1 MTETDNSAKRS
12 ILIVHGGDFKPPEEV
27 YMDEAST
34 ALRAGVQRDYPD
46 QVEAFG
52 RVGIE
57 LAYYGDLGNAYLRS
71 RGRHYDEQL
80 DIGDRRNALDSLR
93 KIPQRKKFGLQQYD
107 KLRGKSAI
115 PEAIADVASPLLGLV
130 GLTPLLVSLVAKD
143 FALYLRRNT
152 DFTDQ
157 VRARVRDRL
166 CEMLRRGD
174 KVMLMSHGTGCAVA
188 YDVLWQLSHD
198 ERFRDEFRASKI
210 EVFVTL
216 GSPISDDMVRKRL
229 LGARRRS
236 KERYPTNIIT
246 WENVSAEDDYF
257 CHDKTVANDLKAM
270 MREHVIS
277 SINDY
282 RVYNHAMRY
291 GKSNP
296 HCSLGYF
303 IHPRVA
309 KIVVDWI
316 GAPDAVVKSDA
327 P

>member
-1 MTETDNSAKRS
+1 MTKEATSARRS

-34 ALRAGVQRDYPD
+34 GLREGVQRDFPEH
-46 QVEAFG
+46 VEAFEK
-52 RVGIE
+52 VGIE

-115 PEAIADVASPLLGLV
+115 PEAIADVASPLFGLL

-152 DFTDQ
+152 DFTEQ

-166 CEMLRRGD
+166 FEMLRRGD
-174 KVMLMSHGTGCAVA
+174 RVMLMSHGTGCAVA

-198 ERFRDEFRASKI
+198 DRYRDEFKASKI

-216 GSPISDDMVRKRL
+216 GSPISDNMVRKRL

-270 MREHVIS
+270 MREHLIS

-282 RVYNHAMRY
+282 RVYNHATRY

-316 GAPDAVVKSDA
+316 GAPDAEI
-327 P
+327 

>member
-1 MTETDNSAKRS
+1 MTDEATSARRS

-27 YMDEAST
+27 YKDEAVT
-34 ALRAGVQRDYPD
+34 ALRAGVRRDFPGH
-46 QVEAFG
+46 VEAFG
-52 RVGIE
+52 KIGIE

-71 RGRHYDEQL
+71 RGQHYDEQL
-80 DIGDRRNALDSLR
+80 DIGDRRNALESLK
-93 KIPQRKKFGLQQYD
+93 KIPQRKRFGLQQYD

-115 PEAIADVASPLLGLV
+115 PEAIADVASPVFGVLGLTSL
-130 GLTPLLVSLVAKD
+130 LTSLVAKD
-143 FALYLRRNT
+143 FALYLRGST
-152 DFTDQ
+152 DFTEQ
-157 VRARVRDRL
+157 VRARVRDGL

-174 KVMLMSHGTGCAVA
+174 RVMLMSHGTGSAVA

-198 ERFRDEFRASKI
+198 VRFKDEFSAAKV
-210 EVFVTL
+210 EVFVTM
-216 GSPISDDMVRKRL
+216 GSPVSDNMVRKRL
-229 LGARRRS
+229 LGAGRRS
-236 KERYPTNIIT
+236 KERFPTNIIT

-270 MREHVIS
+270 MRAHVIS

-309 KIVVDWI
+309 KIVTDWI
-316 GAPDAVVKSDA
+316 GPLEAEA
-327 P
+327 

>member
-1 MTETDNSAKRS
+1 MTEAVKSAPRS

-34 ALRAGVQRDYPD
+34 ALREAVQRDYPD
-46 QVEAFG
+46 HVESFG
-52 RVGIE
+52 AIGIE

-71 RGRHYDEQL
+71 VGRHYDEQL
-80 DIGDRRNALDSLR
+80 DIGDRRNALESLR
-93 KIPQRKKFGLQQYD
+93 KIPQRKKFGLQYYD

-115 PEAIADVASPLLGLV
+115 PEAIADVASPLFGVLGLTTV
-130 GLTPLLVSLVAKD
+130 LASLVAKD
-143 FALYLRRNT
+143 FALYLRGST
-152 DFTDQ
+152 DFTEQ
-157 VRARVRDRL
+157 VRGRVRDKL
-166 CEMLRRGD
+166 TELLHRGD
-174 KVMLMSHGTGCAVA
+174 KVLLMSHGTGCAVA

-198 ERFRDEFRASKI
+198 ERFRDEFGDSKI

-216 GSPISDDMVRKRL
+216 GSPISDNMVRRRL
-229 LGARRRS
+229 LGAGRRS
-236 KERYPTNIIT
+236 IERFPTNIIT
-246 WENVSAEDDYF
+246 WENVSAEDDYL
-257 CHDKTVANDLKAM
+257 CHDKTVADDLKAM

-309 KIVVDWI
+309 KIIVDWI
-316 GAPDAVVKSDA
+316 EAPDEAI
-327 P
+327 

>member
-1 MTETDNSAKRS
+1 MTEEAKSAQRS
-12 ILIVHGGDFKPPEEV
+12 ILIVHGGDFKPPAEV

-34 ALRAGVQRDYPD
+34 ALRAGVQRDFPD
-46 QVEAFG
+46 HVEAFG
-52 RVGIE
+52 KVTIE

-71 RGRHYDEQL
+71 KGRLYDEQL
-80 DIGDRRNALDSLR
+80 DVGDRRNALESLR

-107 KLRGKSAI
+107 KLRGKSAL
-115 PEAIADVASPLLGLV
+115 PEAIADVASPLFGIL

-143 FALYLRRNT
+143 FALYLRGST
-152 DFTDQ
+152 DFTEK
-157 VRARVRDRL
+157 VRARVRDKL
-166 CEMLRRGD
+166 CELLRRGD

-198 ERFRDEFRASKI
+198 ERFREEFNASKV
-210 EVFVTL
+210 EVFMTL

-236 KERYPTNIIT
+236 TERFPTNIIT
-246 WENVSAEDDYF
+246 WNNISAEDDYF
-257 CHDKTVANDLKAM
+257 CHDKTVADDLKAM

-309 KIVVDWI
+309 KIVCDWI
-316 GAPDAVVKSDA
+316 EAPDDA
-327 P
+327 I

>member
-1 MTETDNSAKRS
+1 
-12 ILIVHGGDFKPPEEV
+12 
-27 YMDEAST
+27 
-34 ALRAGVQRDYPD
+34 
-46 QVEAFG
+46 
-52 RVGIE
+52 
-57 LAYYGDLGNAYLRS
+57 
-71 RGRHYDEQL
+71 
-80 DIGDRRNALDSLR
+80 
-93 KIPQRKKFGLQQYD
+93 
-107 KLRGKSAI
+107 
-115 PEAIADVASPLLGLV
+115 
-130 GLTPLLVSLVAKD
+130 
-143 FALYLRRNT
+143 
-152 DFTDQ
+152 
-157 VRARVRDRL
+157 
-166 CEMLRRGD
+166 MLRRGD

>member
-1 MTETDNSAKRS
+1 MTETVNSARRS
-12 ILIVHGGDFKPPEEV
+12 ILIVHGGDFKPPAEV

-34 ALRAGVQRDYPD
+34 ALHEAVQRDYPD
-46 QVEAFG
+46 HVESFG
-52 RVGIE
+52 KVGIE

-71 RGRHYDEQL
+71 KGRHYDEQL
-80 DIGDRRNALDSLR
+80 DIGDRRNALESLR
-93 KIPQRKKFGLQQYD
+93 KIPQRKKFGLQYYD

-115 PEAIADVASPLLGLV
+115 PEAIADVASPLLGVL
-130 GLTPLLVSLVAKD
+130 GLTTLLVSLVAKD
-143 FALYLRRNT
+143 FALYLRGST
-152 DFTDQ
+152 DFTEQ
-157 VRARVRDRL
+157 VRGRVRDKL
-166 CEMLRRGD
+166 IELLRRGD
-174 KVMLMSHGTGCAVA
+174 KVLLMSHGTGCAVA

-198 ERFRDEFRASKI
+198 ERFRDEFGATKI
-210 EVFVTL
+210 DVFMTL
-216 GSPISDDMVRKRL
+216 GSPISDNMVRRRL
-229 LGARRRS
+229 LGAGRHS
-236 KERYPTNIIT
+236 TERFPTNIIT
-246 WENVSAEDDYF
+246 WENISAEDDYM
-257 CHDKTVANDLKAM
+257 CHDKTVGDDLKAM

-316 GAPDAVVKSDA
+316 ELPDDA
-327 P
+327 A

>member
-1 MTETDNSAKRS
+1 MREEENSARRS
-12 ILIVHGGDFKPPEEV
+12 ILIVHGGDFKPPAEV

-34 ALRAGVQRDYPD
+34 ALREGVQRDYPD
-46 QVEAFG
+46 YVEAFG
-52 RVGIE
+52 NVAIE

-71 RGRHYDEQL
+71 KGRHYDEQL
-80 DIGDRRNALDSLR
+80 DIGDRRNALESLR
-93 KIPQRKKFGLQQYD
+93 KIPQRKRFGLQQYD
-107 KLRGKSAI
+107 KLRGKSAL
-115 PEAIADVASPLLGLV
+115 PEAIADVASPLLGLLGFMTV
-130 GLTPLLVSLVAKD
+130 LVSMVAKD
-143 FALYLRRNT
+143 FALYLSGNT
-152 DFTDQ
+152 DFTKQ
-157 VRARVRDRL
+157 VRERVRSKL
-166 CEMLRRGD
+166 MELLRRGD
-174 KVMLMSHGTGCAVA
+174 KVMLMSHGTGAAVA
-188 YDVLWQLSHD
+188 YDVLWQLSHG
-198 ERFRDEFRASKI
+198 ESYRDEFSASKV

-216 GSPISDDMVRKRL
+216 GSPISDDMVRRRL
-229 LGARRRS
+229 LGAKRRS
-236 KERYPTNIIT
+236 KERFPTNIIT

-257 CHDKTVANDLKAM
+257 CHDKTVADDLKAM

-316 GAPDAVVKSDA
+316 EAPDETI
-327 P
+327 

>member
-1 MTETDNSAKRS
+1 MTEESKSARRS
-12 ILIVHGGDFKPPEEV
+12 ILIVHGGDFKPPAEV

-34 ALRAGVQRDYPD
+34 ALREGVQRDYPD
-46 QVEAFG
+46 YVEAFG
-52 RVGIE
+52 NVAIE

-71 RGRHYDEQL
+71 KGRHYDEQL
-80 DIGDRRNALDSLR
+80 DIGDRRNALESLR
-93 KIPQRKKFGLQQYD
+93 KIPQRKRFGLQQYD
-107 KLRGKSAI
+107 KLRGKSAV
-115 PEAIADVASPLLGLV
+115 PEAIADVAAPVLGLLGLTTV
-130 GLTPLLVSLVAKD
+130 LISMVAKD
-143 FALYLRRNT
+143 FALYLSGNT
-152 DFTDQ
+152 DFTKQ
-157 VRARVRDRL
+157 VRERVRSKL
-166 CEMLRRGD
+166 MELLRRGD
-174 KVMLMSHGTGCAVA
+174 KVMLMSHGTGAAVA
-188 YDVLWQLSHD
+188 YDVLWQLSHG
-198 ERFRDEFRASKI
+198 ESYRDEFSASKV

-216 GSPISDDMVRKRL
+216 GSPISDDMVRRRL
-229 LGARRRS
+229 LGAKRRS
-236 KERYPTNIIT
+236 KERFPTNIIT

-257 CHDKTVANDLKAM
+257 CHDKTVADDLKAM

-316 GAPDAVVKSDA
+316 EAPDETI
-327 P
+327 

>member
-1 MTETDNSAKRS
+1 MTEAVKSARRS

-34 ALRAGVQRDYPD
+34 ALREAVQRDYPD
-46 QVEAFG
+46 HVESFG
-52 RVGIE
+52 TVGIE
-57 LAYYGDLGNAYLRS
+57 LAYYGDLGNAYLHS
-71 RGRHYDEQL
+71 IGRHYDEQL
-80 DIGDRRNALDSLR
+80 DIGDRRNALESLR
-93 KIPQRKKFGLQQYD
+93 KIPQRKKFGLQYYD

-115 PEAIADVASPLLGLV
+115 PEAIADVASPLFGVLGLTTV
-130 GLTPLLVSLVAKD
+130 LASLVAKD
-143 FALYLRRNT
+143 FALYLRGST
-152 DFTDQ
+152 DFTEQ
-157 VRARVRDRL
+157 VRGRIRDKL
-166 CEMLRRGD
+166 TELLGRGD
-174 KVMLMSHGTGCAVA
+174 KVLLMSHGTGCAVA

-198 ERFRDEFRASKI
+198 ERFRDEFRDSKI

-216 GSPISDDMVRKRL
+216 GSPISDNMVRRRL
-229 LGARRRS
+229 LGAGRRS
-236 KERYPTNIIT
+236 IERFPTNIIT
-246 WENVSAEDDYF
+246 WENVSAEDDYL
-257 CHDKTVANDLKAM
+257 CHDKTVADDLKAM

-309 KIVVDWI
+309 KIIVDWI
-316 GAPDAVVKSDA
+316 EAPDEAI
-327 P
+327 